1 MYFDMRGSVEFAE
14 GEGELYLFSQ
24 HFKGIKVL
32 RALARYAQLSTTRAT
47 RVDTNFGDS
56 SVIDVEQKSRIED
69 PSN

>member
-1 MYFDMRGSVEFAE
+1 MYFDMRGSVEFAD

-32 RALARYAQLSTTRAT
+32 RALARYAQLST
-47 RVDTNFGDS
+47 RVDKNFGDS
-56 SVIDVEQKSRIED
+56 SVIVVEQKSGIED